1 MRELEDLLYR
11 FIIDIAS
18 VAVLLRKVYLP
29 IHTKKEHIFT
39 FVVLNIIIFLIC
51 YLLNSVELSM
61 GAAFGLFAVFSM
73 LRYRT
78 EDIGIK
84 DMTYL
89 FLMISIGLVTA
100 IAKLTGNM
108 DELDFA
114 YLAGINVLLILVVW
128 ILEKSTNAKFE
139 RVKLITFDKLELIHQ
154 SKKTELIADLRERT
168 GLDVADVEIV
178 KIDFVRNSAS
188 LKVYYSKENKPN

>member
-11 FIIDIAS
+11 FIIDIAA

-100 IAKLTGNM
+100 IAKLTGKM
-108 DELDFA
+108 DELDLA

-128 ILEKSTNAKFE
+128 ILEKSTNARFE
-139 RVKLITFDKLELIHQ
+139 RIKLITFDKLDLIHQ

-168 GLDVADVEIV
+168 GLDVVEVEIV

-188 LKVYYSKENKPN
+188 LKVHYTKEKEQP